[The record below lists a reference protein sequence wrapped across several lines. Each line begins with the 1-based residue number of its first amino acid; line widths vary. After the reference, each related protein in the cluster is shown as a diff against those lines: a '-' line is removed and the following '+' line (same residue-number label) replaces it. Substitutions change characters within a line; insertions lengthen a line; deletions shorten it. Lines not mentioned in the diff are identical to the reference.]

1 MLSTE
6 GYADQT
12 IRDRLSTMKAVSDYP
27 EEMLN
32 REREIKMAKSY
43 EQQDIAYTGRLSPV
57 AKEELY
63 RNYQKGTTIKE
74 LSLKYGCIPQ
84 RVKAIIFQRHLY
96 WNEVYPKL
104 GETHMRLA
112 LEREL
117 LYAMDF
123 PFVDYGVDL
132 RLMSELEKGV
142 QMYKVKRS
150 DIDANP
156 PEAIKQMIEKSLAKM
171 KPKRQ
176 DFIPEDFSG
185 KGGKGYVLK
194 NMVIHRGYGAP

>member
-1 MLSTE
+1 M
-6 GYADQT
+6 
-12 IRDRLSTMKAVSDYP
+12 
-27 EEMLN
+27 
-32 REREIKMAKSY
+32 
-43 EQQDIAYTGRLSPV
+43 SPI

-117 LYAMDF
+117 LYACDF

-132 RLMSELEKGV
+132 RLMSQLEKGV
-142 QMYKVKRS
+142 RMYKIKRS

-156 PEAIKQMIEKSLAKM
+156 PEAIKQMVAKSLAKM
-171 KPKRQ
+171 KPKRK
-176 DFIPEDFSG
+176 DLIPEDFIG
-185 KGGKGYVLK
+185 KAGKGYILK
-194 NMVIHRGYGAP
+194 NMIIHRGFGAP

>member
-104 GETHMRLA
+104 GETHMCLA